1 MNLRLLWIAFIV
13 FSFTGMPCGMAQGW
27 LWAKS
32 VGGTFNESSAAIATD
47 TSGNVYTTGSFSSP
61 NVTFGSFVLNN
72 NSATGN
78 TDIYIAKYD
87 PNGNVMW
94 AKSAGGSD
102 EDYATSIALDTWG
115 NIYVAGFFYS
125 TSITFGTTTLT
136 NDSTTATSDM
146 YVVKYNPAGNVVWA
160 RKAGGTMSDRINAV
174 KTDAAGNVIV
184 TGSFESKYLI
194 FGTDTVKN
202 PLATT
207 DDVFVIKYDS
217 SGNFVWAKCSG
228 QPGDNY
234 GYAVTTDAANNI
246 YVAGSFNSGSIS
258 FGGSVLS
265 NSGTGTDDMF
275 LVKYNSSGTVVWATR
290 ATGKN
295 NDMATALGTD
305 ATGNIY
311 VSGKFASDTMF
322 FNSTALINSG
332 AYDAFVAKYN
342 ATGHVIW
349 AKSISTGTTI
359 NYAYSLSVDDTANV
373 IIAGNFG
380 NSTITF
386 GTSTITNSNAGAY
399 DLFIAKYDSLG
410 NAQWAN
416 TTGGAGSVANGV
428 AKDATG
434 NIYLAGNYS
443 DSSFYFGTNLLLN
456 AGISTG
462 TTDIFLAKYS
472 QAATIVMNVAS
483 PAFSIALY
491 PNPADGIINVALNG
505 GGYNTIA
512 VYDCL
517 GRTVYHSQLAGNE
530 KSVKIN
536 TTDFK
541 DGIYI
546 LRTTHNGN
554 TESATFVIRR

>member
-1 MNLRLLWIAFIV
+1 MNLRLLWIVFIV
-13 FSFTGMPCGMAQGW
+13 FSFTGMPNGIAQGW

-32 VGGTFNESSAAIATD
+32 AGGTNNENATAIVTD
-47 TSGNVYTTGSFSSP
+47 TSGNVYATGSFSSATL
-61 NVTFGSFVLNN
+61 TFGSFTLTN
-72 NSATGN
+72 NSTSGN
-78 TDIYIAKYD
+78 TDIYIVKYD
-87 PNGNVMW
+87 PNGNVIW
-94 AKSAGGSD
+94 ARSAGGSD
-102 EDYATSIALDTWG
+102 EDYATSIALDAWG
-115 NIYVAGFFYS
+115 NIYVAGFFHS
-125 TSITFGTTTLT
+125 TSIPFGTTTLT

-146 YVVKYNPAGNVVWA
+146 YVVKYSPAGNVIWA

-194 FGTDTVKN
+194 FGIDTVKN

-217 SGNFVWAKCSG
+217 SGNFVWAKGSG

-246 YVAGSFNSGSIS
+246 YVAGSFNSPSIS
-258 FGGSVLS
+258 FGSSVLS

-275 LVKYNSSGTVVWATR
+275 LVKYNSSGTVAWATR

-311 VSGKFASDTMF
+311 VSGKFASDTLF

-332 AYDAFVAKYN
+332 AYDAFMAKYN
-342 ATGHVIW
+342 TTGHVIW

-359 NYAYSLSVDDTANV
+359 NYAYSLTVDDTANV

-380 NSTITF
+380 NGTITF
-386 GTSTITNSNAGAY
+386 GSSTITNSNAGTY

-410 NAQWAN
+410 NAKWAN
-416 TTGGAGSVANGV
+416 TTGGPGSMANGV

-456 AGISTG
+456 AGINTG
-462 TTDIFLAKYS
+462 TTDMFLAKYS
-472 QAATIVMNVAS
+472 RAATIVLNVTA
-483 PAFSIALY
+483 PAYGIALY
-491 PNPADGIINVALNG
+491 PNPADGTINVALTG
-505 GGYNTIA
+505 SDYNSIA

-517 GRTVYHSQLAGNE
+517 GRTVYHDQLTGNE
-530 KSVKIN
+530 KEVKIN
-536 TTDFK
+536 TADFK

-546 LRTTHNGN
+546 LRTAHGGT

>member
-1 MNLRLLWIAFIV
+1 MNLRLLWIVFIV
-13 FSFTGMPCGMAQGW
+13 FSFTGMPKGIAQGW

-32 VGGTFNESSAAIATD
+32 AGGTSNESATAITAD
-47 TSGNVYTTGSFSSP
+47 TSGNVYLTGSFSSP
-61 NVTFGSFVLNN
+61 NVTFGSVMLTN
-72 NSATGN
+72 NSTSGN
-78 TDIYIAKYD
+78 TDIYIVKYD
-87 PNGNVMW
+87 PNGNVLW
-94 AKSAGGSD
+94 AKSAGSSD
-102 EDYATSIALDTWG
+102 EDYATSIALDAWG

-136 NDSTTATSDM
+136 NDSTTATSDV
-146 YVVKYNPAGNVVWA
+146 YVVKYSPSGNVIWA
-160 RKAGGTMSDRINAV
+160 RKAGGTMDDRINAV
-174 KTDAAGNVIV
+174 TTDVAGNVIV

-202 PLATT
+202 PLVAT

-217 SGNFVWAKCSG
+217 SGNFGWATGSG
-228 QPGDNY
+228 QVGDNF
-234 GYAVTTDAANNI
+234 GYAITTDASNNI
-246 YVAGSFNSGSIS
+246 FVAGSFNSSSIS
-258 FGGSVLS
+258 FGSSVLS

-275 LVKYNSSGTVVWATR
+275 LVKYNSSGTVAWATR

-311 VSGKFASDTMF
+311 VSGRFASDTMF

-332 AYDAFVAKYN
+332 AYDAFIAKYN
-342 ATGHVIW
+342 TTGHVVW

-380 NSTITF
+380 NGTITF
-386 GTSTITNSNAGAY
+386 GASTITNSNAGTY

-428 AKDATG
+428 AKDVTG
-434 NIYLAGNYS
+434 NIYLSGNYS

-456 AGISTG
+456 AGINTG
-462 TTDIFLAKYS
+462 TTDMFVAKYS
-472 QAATIVMNVAS
+472 QGATIVVNVTS
-483 PAFSIALY
+483 PAYGIALY
-491 PNPADGIINVALNG
+491 PNPADGIINVALTG
-505 GGYNTIA
+505 SGYNSIA

-517 GRTVYHSQLAGNE
+517 GRPVYTSQLTGNE
-530 KSVKIN
+530 KAVKIN
-536 TTDFK
+536 TADFK
-541 DGIYI
+541 DGVYI
-546 LRTTHNGN
+546 LRTIHGST
-554 TESATFVIRR
+554 TESTTFVIRK